1 MITLDEI
8 AQARLRI
15 RGVARETPIISCGDD
30 LLLKAESFQP
40 IGSFKLRG
48 AYNLIAQ
55 LELDQL
61 SRGVITYSSG
71 NHAQGVAYSARA
83 LGIKAVIVMPN
94 NAPQVKIAATRK
106 LGAEIVFVGPAS
118 EERREAALEL
128 SSQHG
133 YAVVP
138 PYDHPHIIAG
148 QATCGAEILEQV
160 PDVDLVLAPVSG
172 GGLLS
177 GTATAVKLGSI
188 APHPTDDGPVRRMGH
203 PKFGVR
209 VIGVEPA
216 LAADTKESFAAG
228 AIVSWDASLTS
239 RTIAD
244 GLRTQ
249 SVGVNNFEHI
259 QAYVDDIVTVTEDEI
274 LRAMRHIALEA
285 RIVAEPS
292 GAVAAAAW
300 LFHREELGSASHP
313 VAVVSGGNVEPQM
326 LEAALRSA

>member
-1 MITLDEI
+1 MITLDDIEH
-8 AQARLRI
+8 ARLRI
-15 RGVARETPIISCGDD
+15 RDVAHVTPVLPCGDD

-177 GTATAVKLGSI
+177 GTATAVKLGSRH
-188 APHPTDDGPVRRMGH
+188 AGRE
-203 PKFGVR
+203 VR

-228 AIVSWDASLTS
+228 AIVSWDASLTT

>member
-1 MITLDEI
+1 MITLDDIEH
-8 AQARLRI
+8 ARLRI
-15 RGVARETPIISCGDD
+15 RDVAHVTPVLPCGDD

-94 NAPQVKIAATRK
+94 NAPQGKIAATRK

-177 GTATAVKLGSI
+177 GTATAVKLGSRH
-188 APHPTDDGPVRRMGH
+188 AGRE
-203 PKFGVR
+203 VR

-228 AIVSWDASLTS
+228 AIVSWDASLTT

-259 QAYVDDIVTVTEDEI
+259 QAYVDEIVTVTEDEI

>member
-1 MITLDEI
+1 MITLDDI

-15 RGVARETPIISCGDD
+15 GGVANVTPVLPCGDD

-55 LELDQL
+55 LELEQL

-71 NHAQGVAYSARA
+71 NHAQGVAYSAQA

-94 NAPQVKIAATRK
+94 NAPQGKITATRA

-118 EERREAALEL
+118 EERREAAEEL
-128 SSQHG
+128 AAQHG
-133 YAVVP
+133 YTVVP

-160 PDVDLVLAPVSG
+160 ADVDLVLAPVSG

-177 GTATAVKLGSI
+177 GTATAVKLGSRK
-188 APHPTDDGPVRRMGH
+188 AHRA
-203 PKFGVR
+203 VR

-228 AIVSWDASLTS
+228 AIVAWDASLTS

-249 SVGVNNFEHI
+249 SVGKNNFEHI
-259 QAYVDDIVTVTEDEI
+259 QAYVDDIVTVTEEEI
-274 LRAMRHIALEA
+274 LRAMRYIALES

-300 LFHREELGSASHP
+300 LFHRAELGAASH
-313 VAVVSGGNVEPQM
+313 
-326 LEAALRSA
+326 